1 MTERVNAMYS
11 IVFKI
16 AIAALIGFLLD
27 SPEWVGR
34 WEAQKDIA
42 YDSFVSEYYATTDID
57 CDCTVELQ

>member
-1 MTERVNAMYS
+1 MTERVNALYS

-16 AIAALIGFLLD
+16 TIAALIGFLLD

-42 YDSFVSEYYATTDID
+42 YDSVMSEYYADVD
-57 CDCTVELQ
+57 CDCTEAVE